1 MERFYELRCT
11 DKLSYKDRE
20 ICYMTINIEKI
31 QRLFVT
37 KGKGKDDYTCFLK
50 FINGEVVS
58 ISRPDYIN
66 ILDIMRR
73 YV

>member
-1 MERFYELRCT
+1 MERFYELNCINQ
-11 DKLSYKDRE
+11 LSHEDRE

-31 QRLFVT
+31 QSLFVT

-58 ISRPDYIN
+58 ISRSDYIN